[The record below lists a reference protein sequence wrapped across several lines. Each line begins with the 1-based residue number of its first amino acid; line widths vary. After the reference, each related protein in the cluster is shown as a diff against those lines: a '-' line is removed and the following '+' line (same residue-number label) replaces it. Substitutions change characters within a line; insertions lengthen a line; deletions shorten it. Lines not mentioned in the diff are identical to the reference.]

1 MGAAA
6 SCHKGNNRQPMP
18 LVEHV
23 QASPPQVPCD
33 GVGTQRHDRPYSD
46 TANVDDSDSDGP
58 PPLRYSSDDSDA
70 PREQTARTSSES
82 SSTSSDELAFVEK
95 LHEYVQRH
103 GPATAKAAMGTQ
115 SASLRAK
122 AKAKIKALAKQ
133 RARKS

>member
-1 MGAAA
+1 
-6 SCHKGNNRQPMP
+6 MP

-23 QASPPQVPCD
+23 QAPPPQVPC
-33 GVGTQRHDRPYSD
+33 DRPYSD